1 MCTRL
6 AYKEVP
12 ASALDSFHSL
22 LMDDDQFNE
31 ACMRVALQ
39 VAESYLQ
46 RPGGGVYDQ
55 DDLYDLAMDL
65 CVKVSVA

>member
-1 MCTRL
+1 MCARFE
-6 AYKEVP
+6 YKEVP

-22 LMDDDQFNE
+22 LMDDDEFNE

-46 RPGGGVYDQ
+46 RPGGGVYDEDQ
-55 DDLYDLAMDL
+55 LYDLAMEL
-65 CVKVSVA
+65 CTKVTIA